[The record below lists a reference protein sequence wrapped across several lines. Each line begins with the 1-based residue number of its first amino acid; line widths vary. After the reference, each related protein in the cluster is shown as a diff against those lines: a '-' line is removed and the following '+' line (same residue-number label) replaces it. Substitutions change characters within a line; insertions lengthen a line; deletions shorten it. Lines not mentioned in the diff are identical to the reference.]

1 MRRFLPQTL
10 PAWVLLIL
18 IAGLLVTQVT
28 MLYFIIEQR
37 RASNNLLELF
47 RLSDRAYSLVKLMS
61 PANPADRARLAK
73 ALANPNYLVTV
84 SDTPLI
90 KSSIPPDDDLA
101 ELEDVIVS
109 RLSKFGVLEARIY
122 RRSAAPNV
130 EQLAPE
136 EASSQ
141 DIGEIEQEF
150 LSLADDISQSDRLV
164 ASIEFKDGQWLN
176 FVMPLTPVGPLV
188 SQESLPLLAA
198 VAALVV
204 IMTIWAL
211 RRLTA
216 PYRTLESAVRRIGA
230 DLKSPPLPERGS
242 REYRSAARA
251 VNGMQAQLREY
262 VEDREQLAAALAH
275 DLRTPLTRIKLRLEL
290 LKDAKTRKALMNDL
304 GDVEAIAR
312 SVVDFATHEVKD
324 EKPERIDF
332 WSLVDS
338 IADAYPQL
346 SFAEGSANTRGLICI
361 GRPVALRRCVTN
373 LVDNAITYGERARLA
388 LSGDESEIVLAI
400 EDDGPGIPE
409 ERLEQVFRPFT
420 RVEGSRNRQTG
431 GFGLGLTIARAIAR
445 SLGGEVTLENLEGG
459 GLRTEL
465 RLPRAAGTAGS

>member
-1 MRRFLPQTL
+1 
-10 PAWVLLIL
+10 
-18 IAGLLVTQVT
+18 
-28 MLYFIIEQR
+28 
-37 RASNNLLELF
+37 
-47 RLSDRAYSLVKLMS
+47 
-61 PANPADRARLAK
+61 
-73 ALANPNYLVTV
+73 
-84 SDTPLI
+84 
-90 KSSIPPDDDLA
+90 
-101 ELEDVIVS
+101 
-109 RLSKFGVLEARIY
+109 
-122 RRSAAPNV
+122 
-130 EQLAPE
+130 
-136 EASSQ
+136 
-141 DIGEIEQEF
+141 
-150 LSLADDISQSDRLV
+150 
-164 ASIEFKDGQWLN
+164 
-176 FVMPLTPVGPLV
+176 MPLTPVGPLV

-198 VAALVV
+198 IAALVV

-242 REYRSAARA
+242 REYRSAAHA
-251 VNGMQAQLREY
+251 VNAMQAQLREY

-290 LKDAKTRKALMNDL
+290 LKDAKTRKALMNNL

-346 SFAEGSANTRGLICI
+346 SFAEGSTNMRGLICI

-373 LVDNAITYGERARLA
+373 LVDNAITYGERARLE

-445 SLGGEVTLENLEGG
+445 GLGGEIGLENREGG

-465 RLPRAAGTAGS
+465 RLPRAAGTADS